1 MKNIKFIITAF
12 LISIF
17 IGCSKSNN
25 SPSTTSTKPIAKFE
39 SNYDGK
45 TKAPVQTSFTNKSI
59 NANSYIWD
67 FGDGSSTSN
76 SQYTTV
82 WHTYYNSG
90 IYTVTLSA
98 IGNPGD
104 TSFTVGL
111 VMIK

>member
-1 MKNIKFIITAF
+1 MENTKLIIIAF
-12 LISIF
+12 LTVIIMS
-17 IGCSKSNN
+17 CSKNNN
-25 SPSTTSTKPIAKFE
+25 SPNTGLIKPIAKFE
-39 SNYDGK
+39 SNYDGV
-45 TKAPVQTSFTNKSI
+45 TKAPVQTSFTNKSK

-98 IGNPGD
+98 IGDPGD